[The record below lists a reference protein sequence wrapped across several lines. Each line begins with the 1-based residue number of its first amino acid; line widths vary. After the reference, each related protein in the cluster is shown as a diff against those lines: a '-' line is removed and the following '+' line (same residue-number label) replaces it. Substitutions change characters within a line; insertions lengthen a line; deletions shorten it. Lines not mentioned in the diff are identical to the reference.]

1 MRFSCDL
8 VISIKSWCKGEM
20 KVEPQDE
27 LSVRVMAEAKAAG
40 WWQRGIS
47 VVAAVS
53 GGPDSMALLHLL
65 KTMAQEEPFRIVV
78 AHVNHQFR
86 GAESDAEAEMVRTVA
101 ADWGLPFESA
111 SINVPAYMADTGMNK
126 QAAAREK
133 RYQFLKETAHRH
145 ACPLV
150 VLGHHAGDQAETVL
164 MRIIRG
170 TGVGGL
176 SGIPFRRRE
185 EDLEL
190 IRPLLRIYKS
200 ELLAYC
206 KRNEVP
212 FAFDSS
218 NADRHYFRNAVR
230 LDLLP
235 ILEQYNPQL
244 QSSLIRLADMAGAD
258 DDYMEAEALKIFRNE
273 TVEAGEGFRLARE
286 RFCSLHVALQR
297 RLIKLILSYCA
308 NPRQT
313 VDFRHIEEIISAVS
327 TEKPAVARFDI
338 GDGWVLSRE
347 YDEVYIGPSLPE
359 ANSYRYDVREST
371 GEVVIEGTGDKLV
384 FRRIKGPCPA
394 IAGSRKDA
402 CFDEELLAFPLSV
415 RSRIPGDVLLP
426 YGLNGSKKVQDMFVD
441 AKVPRSRR
449 DLLPLLVDAHGQ
461 VLWIPG
467 MRRSRHALVTAN
479 TESAIHVTFIEAE
492 NPT

>member
-1 MRFSCDL
+1 M
-8 VISIKSWCKGEM
+8 
-20 KVEPQDE
+20 EPHDE
-27 LSVRVMAEAKAAG
+27 LCDRVMAEAKAAG
-40 WWQRGIS
+40 WWPKGIP

-53 GGPDSMALLHLL
+53 GGPDSMALLHML
-65 KTMAQEEPFRIVV
+65 KTMAEENPFRIVV
-78 AHVNHQFR
+78 AHANHQFR
-86 GAESDAEAEMVRTVA
+86 GAESDAEAEMVQRTA
-101 ADWGLPFESA
+101 EQWGLPFETA
-111 SINVPAYMADTGMNK
+111 SLDIPAFMAETGMNA

-133 RYQFLKETAHRH
+133 RYRFLMEAAHRH
-145 ACPLV
+145 SCPFI

-190 IRPLLRIYKS
+190 IRPLLRIYKG

-206 KRNEVP
+206 KRNGVP
-212 FAFDSS
+212 YAVDSS

-230 LDLLP
+230 MDLMPL
-235 ILEQYNPQL
+235 LEKYNPQL
-244 QSSLIRLADMAGAD
+244 QSSLVRLADMAGAD
-258 DDYMEAEALKIFRNE
+258 DDYLEAEALRIFRNLVIP
-273 TVEAGEGFRLARE
+273 TGGGFRLERQ

-308 NPRQT
+308 NPRET
-313 VDFRHIEEIISAVS
+313 VEFRHIEDIVSAVGPNQ
-327 TEKPAVARFDI
+327 PAVARFDL
-338 GDGWVLSRE
+338 GDGWVFNRE

-359 ANSYRYDVREST
+359 ANSYNYIVREPA
-371 GEVVIEGTGDKLV
+371 GEVTIEGTGDKLV
-384 FRRIKGPCPA
+384 FHRIEGPCPA
-394 IAGSRKDA
+394 NAGSRVDA
-402 CFDEELLAFPLSV
+402 YFDEELLAFPLAV

-441 AKVPRSRR
+441 AKVPRSKR
-449 DLLPLLVDAHGQ
+449 DLQPLLADAHGQ

-467 MRRSRHALVTAN
+467 MRRSRHALVSAN
-479 TESAIHVTFIEAE
+479 TERVVHITFIEAE